1 SDHFDMAYE
10 LENELERSGKK
21 DLLALVQNIVPS
33 HVNCIYIRQPQA
45 LGLGHAV
52 SLAAPVINDEA
63 FAILLADDL
72 LDGDVPIM
80 KQMVD
85 AYDYYRCS
93 LIGVED
99 VPRDQT
105 GSYGIVNSRP
115 LDKNIEQIS
124 AIVEKPKPADAPSTL
139 GVVGRYIMTPR
150 I

>member
-1 SDHFDMAYE
+1 M
-10 LENELERSGKK
+10 
-21 DLLALVQNIVPS
+21 QNIVPS

-115 LDKNIEQIS
+115 LDKSIEQIS
-124 AIVEKPKPADAPSTL
+124 AMWRSRNRQMPHLHWA
-139 GVVGRYIMTPR
+139 
-150 I
+150 